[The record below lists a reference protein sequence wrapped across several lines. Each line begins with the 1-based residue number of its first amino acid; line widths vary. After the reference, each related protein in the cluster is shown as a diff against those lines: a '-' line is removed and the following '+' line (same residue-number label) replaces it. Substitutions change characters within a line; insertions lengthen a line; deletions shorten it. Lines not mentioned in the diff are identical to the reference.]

1 MISFNELIQDPTQF
15 QDFVRELAPAF
26 KTPKF
31 PMYTEDVYS
40 ETREWKAVAAL
51 NGRVPMASLIE
62 PSSGKPIIG
71 TEKPLDMYGDMPT
84 FGNKV
89 TFTAKEFTK
98 IGQLERGI
106 ANNMVQPQQLIKF
119 LFNYFE
125 RLSVGPLI
133 SQDKLFFEAFS
144 NGTSTILAADNLSG
158 LGMSIDWGIDKSN
171 VGITWATA
179 ATANGLEDLKTL
191 YWRMYNTYG
200 VIVDNFTMNR
210 KTWSLL
216 QAQASTKAAM
226 TSYFSDGSTT
236 TKYMGTP
243 SLEAVNKILVDGMM
257 LPTITIE
264 DTMVSKYNTDGTTA
278 AAATA
283 AFIDG
288 RVTAHVGT
296 TIAQYLWT
304 PSDEQRRPDSNV
316 IYQDVNHVL
325 LSTRS
330 DRGKVTIES
339 ELSSICVPTLMNQMS
354 ILITD
359 ATA

>member
-51 NGRVPMASLIE
+51 NGRVPMASLID
-62 PSSGKPIIG
+62 PYSGKPIIG

-98 IGQLERGI
+98 IAQLERGI
-106 ANNMVQPQQLIKF
+106 ANNMVNPQQLIKY

-133 SQDKLFFEAFS
+133 AHDKLFFEAFS
-144 NGTSTILAADNLSG
+144 NGTSTILSADNLSG
-158 LGMSIDWGIDKSN
+158 LGMAIDWGIKKTFVPTIWSN
-171 VGITWATA
+171 AASAT
-179 ATANGLEDLKTL
+179 GLEDLKTL
-191 YWRMYNTYG
+191 YWYMYNTYG
-200 VIVDNFTMNR
+200 IIVDNFTMNM
-210 KTWSLL
+210 TTFNQL
-216 QAQASTKAAM
+216 QNQASTKAAM
-226 TSYFSDGSTT
+226 TSYFTEGGTM
-236 TKYMGTP
+236 TKYLGTP
-243 SLEAVNKILVDGMM
+243 SQEAINKVLVSGMM
-257 LPTITIE
+257 LPKINIDMTMIE
-264 DTMVSKYNTDGTTA
+264 TYKADGTTPNVPFP
-278 AAATA
+278 
-283 AFIDG
+283 AFQDG
-288 RVTAHVGT
+288 RVTAHVGNM
-296 TIAQYLWT
+296 IAQYLWT

-339 ELSSICVPTLMNQMS
+339 ELSSICVPTLMDQMS
-354 ILITD
+354 ILVTN

>member
-1 MISFNELIQDPTQF
+1 
-15 QDFVRELAPAF
+15 
-26 KTPKF
+26 
-31 PMYTEDVYS
+31 
-40 ETREWKAVAAL
+40 
-51 NGRVPMASLIE
+51 
-62 PSSGKPIIG
+62 
-71 TEKPLDMYGDMPT
+71 
-84 FGNKV
+84 
-89 TFTAKEFTK
+89 
-98 IGQLERGI
+98 
-106 ANNMVQPQQLIKF
+106 MVQPQQLIKY

-144 NGTSTILAADNLSG
+144 NGTSTILSADNLSG
-158 LGMSIDWGIDKSN
+158 LGMAINWGIDKSN
-171 VGITWATA
+171 VGTVWDTA
-179 ATANGLEDLKTL
+179 ATATGLEDLKTL

-200 VIVDNFTMNR
+200 IIVDKFTMNR

-216 QAQASTKAAM
+216 QAQSSTKAAM
-226 TSYFSDGSTT
+226 TSYFTEGGTT
-236 TKYMGTP
+236 TKFMGVP
-243 SLEAVNKILVDGMM
+243 SLDAVNKVLVDGMM
-257 LPTITIE
+257 LPTIQIE
-264 DTMVSKYNTDGTTA
+264 DYMISKYNSDGTTA

-283 AFIDG
+283 AFMDG
-288 RVTAHVGT
+288 RVTAHVGDV
-296 TIAQYLWT
+296 IAQYLWT
-304 PSDEQRRPDSNV
+304 PSDEQRRPDANV

>member
-31 PMYTEDVYS
+31 PNYTEDTYS

-51 NGRVPMASLIE
+51 NGRVPMASLID
-62 PSSGKPIIG
+62 PYSGKPVIG
-71 TEKPLDMYGDMPT
+71 TEKPLDMFGDMPT

-98 IGQLERGI
+98 IAQLELGI
-106 ANNMVQPQQLIKF
+106 ANNMVDPQQLVKF

-144 NGTSTILAADNLSG
+144 NGTSTILSSDNLSG
-158 LGMSIDWGIDKSN
+158 LGMSIDWGIDKTNVPTVWSN
-171 VGITWATA
+171 TASAT
-179 ATANGLEDLKTL
+179 GLDDLKTL
-191 YWRMYNTYG
+191 YWYMYNTYG
-200 VIVDNFTMNR
+200 IIVDNFTMNR
-210 KTWSLL
+210 KTFFQL
-216 QAQASTKAAM
+216 QNQASTKAAM
-226 TSYFSDGSTT
+226 TSYFAEGGIT
-236 TKYMGTP
+236 TKFMGTP
-243 SLEAVNKILVDGMM
+243 SMDAINRVLVDGMM
-257 LPTITIE
+257 LPTINIE
-264 DTMVSKYNTDGTTA
+264 DTMVEKYNADGTTA
-278 AAATA
+278 AVPTA
-283 AFIDG
+283 AFMDG
-288 RVTAHVGT
+288 RVTAHVGNI
-296 TIAQYLWT
+296 IAQYLWT
-304 PSDEQRRPDSNV
+304 PADEQRRPDSNV

>member
-1 MISFNELIQDPTQF
+1 MISFNELIQDPQQF

-26 KTPKF
+26 KTPQF

-51 NGRVPMASLIE
+51 NGRVPMASLID
-62 PSSGKPIIG
+62 PYSGKPVIG

-89 TFTAKEFTK
+89 TFSAKEFTK

-106 ANNMVQPQQLIKF
+106 AQNMVNPEQLIKF

-125 RLSVGPLI
+125 RLAVGPLI

-158 LGMSIDWGIDKSN
+158 MGMSIDWGIDKTN
-171 VGITWATA
+171 VKTTWSTSATA
-179 ATANGLEDLKTL
+179 TGLDDLKDL
-191 YWRMYNTYG
+191 YWHMYNDFG
-200 VIVDNFTMNR
+200 VIPDGFTMNR

-216 QAQASTKAAM
+216 QNQASTKAAV
-226 TSYFSDGSTT
+226 TSYFAEGGTT

-243 SLEAVNKILVDGMM
+243 SMDAVNKVLVDGMM
-257 LPTITIE
+257 LPPIAIEETMIT
-264 DTMVSKYNTDGTTA
+264 KYNSDGTTA
-278 AAATA
+278 AAPTA

-288 RVTAHVGT
+288 RVTAHVGN

-304 PSDEQRRPDSNV
+304 PADEQRRPDSNV

-330 DRGKVTIES
+330 ERGKVTIES
-339 ELSSICVPTLMNQMS
+339 ELSSICVPTLMDQMS